1 MRRLSLTLAV
11 GAALGSACTGTMS
24 PIDDV
29 DDPGPVSG
37 PEADAIDDFVRSLP
51 SLPTAE
57 PQVTEGPRS
66 PDVRDGDY
74 SCSSQSLSETRQYDR
89 IIAFQANSEAMWPGA
104 ILAGDSVYSGQ
115 FKQLVFDRRP
125 LTVSVSLENLDGA
138 KSAVLEAPSLSA
150 SREAVSRILSSNV
163 SGATPANI
171 YAEIEQ
177 VHSERQLGLALGV
190 DVSWLGSVASV
201 GANFDFN
208 DTRKRSRYVVKY
220 TQAYYTVDVD
230 QPRRPSDF
238 FAGGVT
244 VADLDAGLGD
254 RDPPLYVSS
263 ITYGRQVVFTFESEY
278 AGTEVE
284 SALRFAFTSGV
295 EVSGETSVTYKDI
308 LESSKITAFIL
319 GGSGGEA
326 ARSID
331 SYQALLDF
339 IKSGGD
345 YSRDSPG
352 APIAYKLAYLADN
365 APARLSF
372 TTEYDLTDCVRVSQK
387 IKVTLKRIAQ
397 IGGGELEVHGL
408 VTAAADSA
416 TTLFQRADTSYL
428 PIGGDAYI
436 PTDGVPLAERIIQV
450 TPNENGVIRLRAHLV
465 DDDVIGSTELGDET
479 VEAPF
484 LLGWRR
490 DVPITLSDNGKH
502 MVVTIGLEPI

>member
-1 MRRLSLTLAV
+1 MRRLSLTLTV

-24 PIDDV
+24 PLDDL
-29 DDPGPVSG
+29 DDPGPVAG
-37 PEADAIDDFVRSLP
+37 PEAEAIDDFVRSLP

-57 PQVTEGPRS
+57 PQITEGPRS
-66 PDVRDGDY
+66 PEVRDGDY

-89 IIAFQANSEAMWPGA
+89 IIAFQANSESMWPGA

-138 KSAVLEAPSLSA
+138 KSAVLAAPSLSA

-220 TQAYYTVDVD
+220 TQAYYTVDID

-238 FAGGVT
+238 FADGV
-244 VADLDAGLGD
+244 VAADLDAGLGD

-295 EVSGETSVTYKDI
+295 EVSGNTSVTYKDI

-345 YSRDSPG
+345 YSKDSPG

-408 VTAAADSA
+408 ISAAADSSA
-416 TTLFQRADTSYL
+416 TLFQRADTSYL
-428 PIGGDAYI
+428 AIGGDAYI
-436 PTDGVPLAERIIQV
+436 PTDGVPLAEAIIQV
-450 TPNENGVIRLRAHLV
+450 TPSESGVIRLRAHLV
-465 DDDVIGSTELGDET
+465 DDDLIGSTELGDET
-479 VEAPF
+479 VDAPF

-490 DVPITLSDNGKH
+490 DVPVTLSDNGKH